1 MLWLAVV
8 RQHADVIISD
18 IDKIF
23 QTFRCTYVAVL
34 VLNLTMVTGKQAEIS
49 CVLAR
54 FPTGKLTSAINHVSV
69 NAL

>member
-18 IDKIF
+18 IDKNF
-23 QTFRCTYVAVL
+23 QCFRCTYVAVL
-34 VLNLTMVTGKQAEIS
+34 VLNLIVFTGKQAEIS

-54 FPTGKLTSAINHVSV
+54 FPTGKLTSAINQ
-69 NAL
+69 

>member
-34 VLNLTMVTGKQAEIS
+34 VLNLTVVTGKQAE
-49 CVLAR
+49 V
-54 FPTGKLTSAINHVSV
+54 F
-69 NAL
+69 